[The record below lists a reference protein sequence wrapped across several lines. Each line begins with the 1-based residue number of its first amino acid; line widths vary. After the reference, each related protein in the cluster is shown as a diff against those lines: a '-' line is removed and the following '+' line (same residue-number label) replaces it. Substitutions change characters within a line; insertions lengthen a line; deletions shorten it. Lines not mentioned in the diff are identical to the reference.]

1 MKLNRKIYTSFQLS
15 SAVFMIMALLWLT
28 VSLPFVYDNQ
38 QKQSERDKIE
48 NASSSAENNEDS
60 SNPFGNTTEEK
71 NPNSSN
77 SLSEEYLHD
86 HYSHDHFFPV
96 ASQSYKCINVDT
108 YIAYHG
114 ELDVPPPDVA

>member
-1 MKLNRKIYTSFQLS
+1 MKLKQKTYTIFQLS
-15 SAVFMIMALLWLT
+15 SAVFMIVALLWLT

-38 QKQSERDKIE
+38 QKQSQIDKIE
-48 NASSSAENNEDS
+48 NTSSSAENNEDS
-60 SNPFGNTTEEK
+60 SNPFGNATEEK

-77 SLSEEYLHD
+77 SLSEEFLHH
-86 HYSHDHFFPV
+86 HYSHDHFFSI
-96 ASQSYKCINVDT
+96 ASQFYKCVNVDT

>member
-48 NASSSAENNEDS
+48 NASSSAENNEES
-60 SNPFGNTTEEK
+60 TNPFGNTTEEK

-77 SLSEEYLHD
+77 SLSEEFLHD
-86 HYSHDHFFPV
+86 HYSHDHFFSI
-96 ASQSYKCINVDT
+96 ASQSYKRINVDT

>member
-1 MKLNRKIYTSFQLS
+1 MKQKQKTYTIFQLS
-15 SAVFMIMALLWLT
+15 SAVFMIVALLWLT

-38 QKQSERDKIE
+38 QKQSQIDKIE
-48 NASSSAENNEDS
+48 NTSSSAENNEDS

-71 NPNSSN
+71 NPNNSN
-77 SLSEEYLHD
+77 SLSEEFLHH
-86 HYSHDHFFPV
+86 HYSHDHFFSI
-96 ASQSYKCINVDT
+96 ASQSYKCVNVDT

>member
-1 MKLNRKIYTSFQLS
+1 MKIKRKIFTPFQLL

-48 NASSSAENNEDS
+48 NASCWAENNEDS

-77 SLSEEYLHD
+77 SLSEEFLHD
-86 HYSHDHFFPV
+86 HYSHDHFFSI
-96 ASQSYKCINVDT
+96 ASQSYKRINVDT

>member
-48 NASSSAENNEDS
+48 NASSSPENNEDS
-60 SNPFGNTTEEK
+60 TNPFGNTTEEK
-71 NPNSSN
+71 NPNNSN
-77 SLSEEYLHD
+77 SLSEEFLH
-86 HYSHDHFFPV
+86 HHFIHDHFFSI
-96 ASQSYKCINVDT
+96 ASQSYKCVNVDT